1 MTADGR
7 RKRIEGRLE
16 IVVDDSDDY
25 VRPTI
30 VTRNKRYEV
39 FPDSIHVL
47 ARGLSTASIEPQLF
61 TELQDAA
68 TKCLIRT
75 LRDGWAPRYDITW
88 EEMFAQLKVLLEPL
102 RTAGWQQTAIGHEE
116 GSWDED
122 DFVFASLVRNDIS
135 VDIEV
140 GESGYV
146 SGWEELL
153 LEERTDEDLESP
165 DLTNP
170 RVVPDIGRADDLK
183 GISRSYRRQ
192 RWLP

>member
-30 VTRNKRYEV
+30 VTRNKRHEV

-47 ARGLSTASIEPQLF
+47 EKSPSTDSIEPRLF
-61 TELQDAA
+61 NELQDAA
-68 TKCLIRT
+68 TKSLIRT
-75 LRDGWAPRYDITW
+75 LRVGWAPRYDTTW
-88 EEMFAQLKVLLEPL
+88 EEMFANLEVLLAPL
-102 RTAGWQQTAIGHEE
+102 QAAGWKQTAIGHEV

-122 DFVFASLVRNDIS
+122 DFASLVRNDIL
-135 VDIEV
+135 VDIEM

-146 SGWEELL
+146 SAWEELL

-165 DLTNP
+165 EYANP
-170 RVVPDIGRADDLK
+170 RIIPTMGRADDLK
-183 GISRSYRRQ
+183 GITRSHRRQ